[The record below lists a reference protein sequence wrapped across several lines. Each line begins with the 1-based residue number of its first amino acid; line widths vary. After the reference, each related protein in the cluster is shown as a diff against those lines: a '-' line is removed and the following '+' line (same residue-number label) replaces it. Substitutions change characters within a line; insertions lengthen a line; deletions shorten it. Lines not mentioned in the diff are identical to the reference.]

1 MRKKRHS
8 FIRRR
13 SRKWLFIATATLA
26 VLGACAPDV
35 AEWSP
40 AEAPKKNRV
49 DWVAFHHTVTFDGR
63 NGVFSAQ
70 AKAGLSKFIRR
81 LGTGDGVRILVAAPV
96 GRDGALVA
104 GRREAAVTAYL
115 RSQGLRPQ
123 LTFAAPG
130 AGGNGSGV
138 IVTVGRYVVT
148 TPKCPDWSKPSH
160 KDFDNRMG
168 SNFGCAT
175 ETNLGLMVVDPG
187 NLLRGQPMGPADG
200 EAQAKSIEDYRRG
213 EAAAPSTV
221 SISGFSGGSGAGSK

>member
-40 AEAPKKNRV
+40 IEAPKKNRV
-49 DWVAFHHTVTFDGR
+49 DWVAFHHTVAFDAR
-63 NGVFSAQ
+63 SAALTAQ
-70 AKAGLSKFIRR
+70 EKSGLAKFIRR
-81 LGTGDGVRILVAAPV
+81 LGTGEGVRILVTAPV

-115 RSQGLRPQ
+115 RRQGLRPK
-123 LTFAAPG
+123 LTFATPD
-130 AGGNGSGV
+130 AGSNGSGV
-138 IVTVGRYVVT
+138 VVTVGRYVVT
-148 TPKCPDWSKPSH
+148 TPKCPDWSKPAH
-160 KDFDNRMG
+160 KDFDNRMA

-187 NLLRGQPMGPADG
+187 TLVRGQPMGPADG
-200 EAQAKSIEDYRRG
+200 EAQAKSIKDYRKG
-213 EAAAPSTV
+213 NAAAPPTV
-221 SISGFSGGSGAGSK
+221 SISGGAGVGSK